1 MTLCL
6 MILPS
11 TSVLALDD
19 CCDIVSVDPAKNAVV
34 VREIATGRTKTLKI
48 SNTRLLEQLRPGMV
62 FGPDAISGI
71 PTAPR
76 VFEPDWL
83 DDCCDFRATLPI
95 PVTST
100 SRSAKE
106 CCNVIHVDK
115 DRGIVTVIDNDTGE
129 SLQFSMS
136 DEERQGI
143 LDVGSSEIF
152 DVGSKVGRSFSPL
165 EWPPSHGAVGDRL
178 DFPAATSATTPRSL
192 TKVVRRRD
200 AGTISVP
207 NLETRHV
214 KVCTMDSDCYNTAS
228 DGYLGKL
235 TPTQRSI
242 ELKAGIYRLRLT
254 SSYSFFD
261 GVEVSSGDTTEVRLG
276 KVGVANLDSQVK
288 VCTMDSDCY
297 NTASVG
303 YVGVLTPA
311 APVLEVFPGTYKLKF
326 GQQYEEDIVVEPGL
340 EFILESSAKEGR
352 SIETVRPTST
362 PEPKPDPFRAPNIKT
377 AQAICDAVSK
387 DTGLKCKAQCSAAR
401 PGLIGRAPDGALQHW
416 ECVCE

>member
-1 MTLCL
+1 MRRILVTLCL
-6 MILPS
+6 VILPS
-11 TSVLALDD
+11 TSALAIEE
-19 CCDIVSVDPAKNAVV
+19 CCNIVSVDPAKNSVV
-34 VREIATGRTKTLKI
+34 VREIATGKTKTLKI
-48 SNTRLLEQLRPGMV
+48 SNTQLFEQLRPGMV
-62 FGPDAISGI
+62 FGPEAISGI

-95 PVTST
+95 PVTAMAH
-100 SRSAKE
+100 RIE
-106 CCNVIHVDK
+106 DCCKVIHVDK
-115 DRGIVTVIDNDTGE
+115 ERGIVTVIDNDTGE

-143 LDVGSSEIF
+143 LDVGSSKIF

-207 NLETRHV
+207 NLETRH
-214 KVCTMDSDCYNTAS
+214 
-228 DGYLGKL
+228 
-235 TPTQRSI
+235 
-242 ELKAGIYRLRLT
+242 
-254 SSYSFFD
+254 
-261 GVEVSSGDTTEVRLG
+261 
-276 KVGVANLDSQVK
+276 VK

-362 PEPKPDPFRAPNIKT
+362 PEPKPDPFRAPNKKT
-377 AQAICDAVSK
+377 AQAICDGVSK
-387 DTGLKCKAQCSAAR
+387 DTGLKCKAQRSAAR